1 MFLEELNDN
10 MNLGV
15 LLGLLV
21 FMLASKDFIATYA
34 TTYELILYI
43 VGLLLMGSS
52 WLIDFL
58 LGVDSNSKR
67 RIKNVKRK

>member
-1 MFLEELNDN
+1 

-43 VGLLLMGSS
+43 VGLMLMGCS

-58 LGVDSNSKR
+58 LGIDSNYKR
-67 RIKNVKRK
+67 RNNARK

>member
-1 MFLEELNDN
+1 

-34 TTYELILYI
+34 TTELILYI
-43 VGLLLMGSS
+43 IGLMLMGCS

-58 LGVDSNSKR
+58 LGIDSNSKR
-67 RIKNVKRK
+67 RNNARK

>member
-1 MFLEELNDN
+1 

-21 FMLASKDFIATYA
+21 FMLASKDFISTYA
-34 TTYELILYI
+34 TTTELILYI
-43 VGLLLMGSS
+43 IGLMLMGCS

-58 LGVDSNSKR
+58 LGIDNNSKR
-67 RIKNVKRK
+67 RNNARK

>member
-1 MFLEELNDN
+1 

-34 TTYELILYI
+34 TTQELILYI
-43 VGLLLMGSS
+43 VGLMLMGCS

-58 LGVDSNSKR
+58 LGIDNNFKR
-67 RIKNVKRK
+67 RENDAKRK

>member
-1 MFLEELNDN
+1 

-34 TTYELILYI
+34 TTHELILYI

>member
-1 MFLEELNDN
+1 

-21 FMLASKDFIATYA
+21 FMLASKDFIATA
-34 TTYELILYI
+34 TTTEIILYI
-43 VGLLLMGSS
+43 IGLMLMGCS

-58 LGVDSNSKR
+58 LGIDSNSKR
-67 RIKNVKRK
+67 RNNARK

>member
-1 MFLEELNDN
+1 

-21 FMLASKDFIATYA
+21 FMLASKDFISTYA
-34 TTYELILYI
+34 NTHELILYI
-43 VGLLLMGSS
+43 IGLLLMGSS

-67 RIKNVKRK
+67 RVKNVKRK

>member
-1 MFLEELNDN
+1 

-34 TTYELILYI
+34 TTHELILYI
-43 VGLLLMGSS
+43 VGLMLMGCS

-58 LGVDSNSKR
+58 LEIDSNSKR
-67 RIKNVKRK
+67 RNNARK

>member
-1 MFLEELNDN
+1 

-21 FMLASKDFIATYA
+21 FMLASKDFISTYA
-34 TTYELILYI
+34 TTHELILYI
-43 VGLLLMGSS
+43 VGLMLMGCS

-58 LGVDSNSKR
+58 LGVDGNSKR
-67 RIKNVKRK
+67 RENDAKRK

>member
-1 MFLEELNDN
+1 

-21 FMLASKDFIATYA
+21 FMLASKDFISTYA
-34 TTYELILYI
+34 TTHELILYI
-43 VGLLLMGSS
+43 VGLMLMGCS

-58 LGVDSNSKR
+58 LGVDGNSKKR
-67 RIKNVKRK
+67 ENDAKRK

>member
-1 MFLEELNDN
+1 

-58 LGVDSNSKR
+58 LGIDSNSKR
-67 RIKNVKRK
+67 RNNARK

>member
-1 MFLEELNDN
+1 
-10 MNLGV
+10 MNLGI

-34 TTYELILYI
+34 TTTELILYI
-43 VGLLLMGSS
+43 VGLMLMGCS

-58 LGVDSNSKR
+58 LGIDSNSKR
-67 RIKNVKRK
+67 RENDAKRK

>member
-1 MFLEELNDN
+1 

-34 TTYELILYI
+34 NTHELILYI
-43 VGLLLMGSS
+43 VGLMLMGCS

-67 RIKNVKRK
+67 RKHVRK

>member
-1 MFLEELNDN
+1 

-43 VGLLLMGSS
+43 IGLLLMGSS

-67 RIKNVKRK
+67 RVKNVKRK

>member
-1 MFLEELNDN
+1 

-21 FMLASKDFIATYA
+21 FMLASKNFISTYA
-34 TTYELILYI
+34 NTHELILYI

-67 RIKNVKRK
+67 RVKDVKRK

>member
-1 MFLEELNDN
+1 MFLEELRDN

-34 TTYELILYI
+34 TTHELILYI
-43 VGLLLMGSS
+43 VGLMLMGCS

-58 LGVDSNSKR
+58 LGIDNNSKR
-67 RIKNVKRK
+67 RNNARK

>member
-1 MFLEELNDN
+1 

-21 FMLASKDFIATYA
+21 FMLASKDLIATYA
-34 TTYELILYI
+34 TTHELILYI

-58 LGVDSNSKR
+58 LGVDNNSKR
-67 RIKNVKRK
+67 RVKNVKRK

>member
-1 MFLEELNDN
+1 

-21 FMLASKDFIATYA
+21 FMIASKDFIATYA
-34 TTYELILYI
+34 NTHELILYI
-43 VGLLLMGSS
+43 VGLMLMGCS

-58 LGVDSNSKR
+58 LGIDSNKR
-67 RIKNVKRK
+67 GKNVRK

>member
-1 MFLEELNDN
+1 

-21 FMLASKDFIATYA
+21 FMLASKDFISTYA
-34 TTYELILYI
+34 TTTELILYI
-43 VGLLLMGSS
+43 IGLMLMGCS

-58 LGVDSNSKR
+58 LGIDGNSKR
-67 RIKNVKRK
+67 RNNARK

>member
-1 MFLEELNDN
+1 

-21 FMLASKDFIATYA
+21 FMLASKDFISTYA
-34 TTYELILYI
+34 TTHELILYI

-67 RIKNVKRK
+67 RAKKCQKKIE